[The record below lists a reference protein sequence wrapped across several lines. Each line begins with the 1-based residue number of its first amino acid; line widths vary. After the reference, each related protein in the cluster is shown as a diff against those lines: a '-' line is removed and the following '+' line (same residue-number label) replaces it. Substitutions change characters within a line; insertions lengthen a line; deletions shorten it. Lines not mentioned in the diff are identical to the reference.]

1 MMRPRWRKVLADL
14 HSNPVRSF
22 LAVASITVGLF
33 AIGVISILYYVI
45 RADMRDGYAAVNP
58 ANVQLVVSGVN
69 QDFVDHIGRMQG
81 VKQVEGVRSFGLRME
96 TGPGEWL
103 AFSVKAIP
111 DIDQMQINQVR
122 LEEGGWPPADDQMVL
137 ERYKLADTHARV
149 GDTLRVELP
158 SGKIRPIKVVGVVN
172 DQTLGAFSGG
182 GGFFLAPVQA
192 YVTQDTLQWLEQSAP
207 DIFNILYVTVDGDKA
222 GGGKQNEAY
231 LWSVADRVRDEV
243 EKNGVEV
250 ISVSVRSSY
259 DHPNRIFVDAIS
271 GVLLMLGMFVV
282 FLSGFLITNT
292 LQALLNQQIQQI
304 GIMKTIGARRLQI
317 TSVYMTLIFFFG
329 LLAVAIS
336 LPLAFQV
343 AFKQAQSLSDTIN
356 FNFRGQRFVPQAV
369 ILQVAIALIV
379 PQLAAIL
386 PILQGVRISVQEAL
400 SGIRQDGAAARGWL
414 DQLLARI
421 KFVSRPTLI
430 SIRNTFRRKGRLLL
444 TLLTLTLGGA
454 IFIASF
460 NVQVSMGNYVDQIS
474 QYFLADVN
482 LNLDRPYRTTEIND
496 LIMQVPGVE
505 RVEGWATARS
515 EILLPDGSVGD
526 SVQLLAPP
534 GDSQLIHPVLLGG
547 RWVLPADENAI
558 VLNERFM
565 NRFPDLKPGDTLRL
579 QVNGKETRWVVVGF
593 FQLAGNSSGYLAYA
607 NYHYL
612 SQVIHQP
619 NKAATYRIVANQP
632 DLSLDQQQQLGRAIE
647 AQLSQRGI
655 HVTDLT
661 AGLSLSE
668 TAGSGF
674 STLTT
679 FLLFLAILTA
689 LVGSI
694 GLAGTMSM
702 NVMERTREIGIMR
715 AIGAS
720 NAILTRMVIFEGML
734 IGLISWLLG
743 TLLAFPISI
752 LLSETISQSL
762 FQASTDFG
770 FTPTGFILWLVAVIL
785 LSALAS
791 VIPAR
796 NASRLTIR
804 EVLAYE

>member
-14 HSNPVRSF
+14 RSNPVRSL

-33 AIGVISILYYVI
+33 AIGVISILFFVI
-45 RADMRDGYAAVNP
+45 RADMRDGYAAMNP

-69 QDFVDHIGRMQG
+69 QDLVDHIRRMPG
-81 VKQVEGVRSFGLRME
+81 VKQAEGVRSFGLRME
-96 TGPGEWL
+96 TLPGEWL

-122 LEEGGWPPADDQMVL
+122 LEEGVWPPADDQMVL
-137 ERYKLADTHARV
+137 ERYKLADTHAQV
-149 GDTLRVELP
+149 GDTVQVELP

-192 YVTQDTLQWLEQSAP
+192 YVTQDTLEWLEQSAP
-207 DIFNILYVTVDGDKA
+207 QVFNIVYVTVNGDSA
-222 GGGKQNEAY
+222 AGGKQNEDY

-250 ISVSVRSSY
+250 VNISVRSSY

-271 GVLLMLGMFVV
+271 GVLLLLGMFVV

-304 GIMKTIGARRLQI
+304 GIMKTVGARRLQI
-317 TSVYMTLIFFFG
+317 TGVYMALIFFFG
-329 LLAVAIS
+329 VLAVLIS

-343 AFKQAQSLSDTIN
+343 AFKQAQGLSDTIN
-356 FNFRGQRFVPQAV
+356 FTFRGQRFVPEAV

-386 PILQGVRISVQEAL
+386 PILQGARISVQEAL
-400 SGIRQDGAAARGWL
+400 SGIRQDGASTHGWL
-414 DQLLARI
+414 DRLLARI
-421 KFVSRPTLI
+421 KIVSRPTLI

-482 LNLDRPYRTTEIND
+482 LNLDRPYRTTEINE
-496 LIMQVPGVE
+496 LVMQVPGVE

-547 RWVLPADENAI
+547 RWILPGDANAI

-565 NRFPDLKPGDTLRL
+565 NRFPDLKAGDTLRL
-579 QVNGKETRWVVVGF
+579 QVDEKETSWVVVGF

-607 NYHYL
+607 NYNYL
-612 SQVIHQP
+612 SELIHQP
-619 NKAATYRIVANQP
+619 NKAATYRIVASQQN
-632 DLSLDQQQQLGRAIE
+632 LNLDQQEQLGRAIE
-647 AQLSQRGI
+647 AKLSQRGI
-655 HVTDLT
+655 RVTDLT
-661 AGLSLSE
+661 AGLSLSN
-668 TAGSGF
+668 TASKGF
-674 STLTT
+674 STLTA

-743 TLLAFPISI
+743 ALIAFPISI
-752 LLSETISQSL
+752 LLSETISQAL